1 MGEII
6 YVIDRF
12 EGDKALLIGD
22 DNGDMLTVEAS
33 CLPEGAA
40 EGDCLRLEG
49 GQWRLDLQATE
60 DRKARARAL
69 FSRLTGKDKK
79 TF

>member
-22 DNGDMLTVEAS
+22 DNGDMLTLEIS
-33 CLPEGAA
+33 LLPVGTA
-40 EGDCLRLEG
+40 EGDCLRLEN
-49 GQWRLDLQATE
+49 GQWSLDIKATE
-60 DRKARARAL
+60 DRKAKARAL